1 MKRTQNLLLTL
12 LLVLAHAL
20 PALAGGNKVENA
32 LLWQISGNGLQK
44 PSYLYGT
51 IHAVCPER
59 MVLPEALQE
68 KMRQTE
74 QLTLELDMDDPHMM
88 AQMMQFAVLPEGQSL
103 RAMFSE
109 EEYNLLLDYFSVKM
123 GVNLLYMDNMK
134 PFILQ
139 TMLLANLTDCT
150 PASYEQKLME
160 LAHAQQKEVLGIE
173 TIKEQMDVVDMLPND
188 LYADMLVRTVRDIPR
203 SKAAYHKM
211 VDLYLAQDLKGLE
224 ELMKQDYTEED
235 YRKFKEVFL
244 VRRNEKWIPVLEQM
258 AKDKPTFFAVGAG
271 HLTGENGV
279 VALLRRQGYKV
290 TPVNR

>member
-173 TIKEQMDVVDMLPND
+173 TIKEQMDVVDID
-188 LYADMLVRTVRDIPR
+188 
-203 SKAAYHKM
+203 
-211 VDLYLAQDLKGLE
+211 
-224 ELMKQDYTEED
+224 
-235 YRKFKEVFL
+235 RKS
-244 VRRNEKWIPVLEQM
+244 
-258 AKDKPTFFAVGAG
+258 
-271 HLTGENGV
+271 V
-279 VALLRRQGYKV
+279 V
-290 TPVNR
+290 